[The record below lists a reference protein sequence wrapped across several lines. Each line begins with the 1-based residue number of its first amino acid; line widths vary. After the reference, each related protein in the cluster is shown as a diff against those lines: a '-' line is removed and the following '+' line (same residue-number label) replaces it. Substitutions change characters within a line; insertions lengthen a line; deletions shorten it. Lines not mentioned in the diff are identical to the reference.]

1 MNELDLLQNFAEL
14 IHTYCLTERLRY
26 ENMNLKEFAQCRNHI
41 EYPKNSPYPRILQF
55 FTDNDYKM
63 VKEGIYEIL
72 FQKIAQVNR
81 HALQLDL
88 DELKE
93 IPLDSLIGDEEV
105 IKKQI
110 NNPYKE
116 EIIEKE
122 QRKEEKKKKKNQ
134 SLVVLE
140 KDV

>member
-1 MNELDLLQNFAEL
+1 MNELDLLENFAEL
-14 IHTYCLTERLRY
+14 IHTYCLKERLRY
-26 ENMNLKEFAQCRNHI
+26 ENMNKKDFTMWRNHI
-41 EYPKNSPYPRILQF
+41 EFPKNSPYPRILHF
-55 FTDNDYKM
+55 FNDSDYKM

-72 FQKIAQVNR
+72 FQKMAQVNR
-81 HALQLDL
+81 DALQLEL

-93 IPLDSLIGDEEV
+93 VPLDSLIASGEV
-105 IKKQI
+105 ILNPI
-110 NNPYKE
+110 CNPYKQ

-122 QRKEEKKKKKNQ
+122 ENKKKKKKNQ